1 MQQRAIHFSYND
13 SKCVYRKNDLIRS
26 AGKYASEFVWK
37 MEKKK
42 RTKRERER
50 ASDRELLCIQ
60 AMLS

>member
-1 MQQRAIHFSYND
+1 MQQRAIHFSYNG
-13 SKCVYRKNDLIRS
+13 SKCVYRKYDLIRS

-42 RTKRERER
+42 HTKRER
-50 ASDRELLCIQ
+50 ASDREPLCIQ

>member
-13 SKCVYRKNDLIRS
+13 SKCVYRKYDLIRS

-37 MEKKK
+37 TEKKK

-50 ASDRELLCIQ
+50 
-60 AMLS
+60 